1 MVYVWLNWLS
11 WLSFETGTGVVH
23 QIALI
28 KKWKEQKKNSKWFT
42 CHINIIFT
50 LIFFN
55 YIDNITIKFY
65 F

>member
-28 KKWKEQKKNSKWFT
+28 KKWKEKKKLEVIYLSYKHYFYPN
-42 CHINIIFT
+42 
-50 LIFFN
+50 FF
-55 YIDNITIKFY
+55 
-65 F
+65 